1 MNADEQIE
9 EIHKYE
15 DFLENVLQ
23 KDLENLL
30 KQKEEVLVKIQE
42 IQKLERNVSIFK
54 EMNLSELNTRTNLG
68 CDVYVDTLIPDL
80 SKICVELSFGFFL
93 ELNLD
98 EIPNILS
105 LKQEFEHSKIEKL
118 NHDISSI
125 KARIKVVSLFFIIIN
140 MIYIT
145 ITIIILICFDF

>member
-1 MNADEQIE
+1 
-9 EIHKYE
+9 
-15 DFLENVLQ
+15 
-23 KDLENLL
+23 
-30 KQKEEVLVKIQE
+30 
-42 IQKLERNVSIFK
+42 
-54 EMNLSELNTRTNLG
+54 MNLSELNTRTNLG

-125 KARIKVVSLFFIIIN
+125 KARIKVFMEAISL
-140 MIYIT
+140 YYKQ
-145 ITIIILICFDF
+145 

>member
-1 MNADEQIE
+1 MNTQDQIE

-23 KDLENLL
+23 KDLEKLL
-30 KQKEEVLVKIQE
+30 KQKEEVLIKIQE
-42 IQKLERNVSIFK
+42 IQKLERNILIFK

-68 CDVYVDTLIPDL
+68 CDVFVDTLIPDL

-98 EIPNILS
+98 EIPYILS
-105 LKQEFEHSKIEKL
+105 LKQEFEHRKKK
-118 NHDISSI
+118 D
-125 KARIKVVSLFFIIIN
+125 
-140 MIYIT
+140 
-145 ITIIILICFDF
+145 

>member
-42 IQKLERNVSIFK
+42 
-54 EMNLSELNTRTNLG
+54 M
-68 CDVYVDTLIPDL
+68 
-80 SKICVELSFGFFL
+80 
-93 ELNLD
+93 
-98 EIPNILS
+98 
-105 LKQEFEHSKIEKL
+105 
-118 NHDISSI
+118 
-125 KARIKVVSLFFIIIN
+125 
-140 MIYIT
+140 
-145 ITIIILICFDF
+145 